1 MRNGLHIMNFYM
13 GKEGLHTFIE
23 YDKKRE
29 EVQKALDKL
38 QIVLSEKLEEAE
50 RLKQCLDSYQTA
62 FNFVGLSKGFENLL
76 DKKRSAKKWTL
87 SFLSALGIIVIA
99 PLIFEL
105 WYFIQGNDV
114 TWQKMLPVI
123 TLELI
128 LIYFFRVILNN
139 YQSLQAQII
148 QIELRQALC
157 QFIQSYA
164 EYAKKIKKDD
174 TGSLEK
180 FESLIFS
187 SILAHS
193 DKIPG
198 TFDGLESLTSL
209 IKEWKS
215 K

>member
-1 MRNGLHIMNFYM
+1 M